1 MRSWRRTPRLRRLRL
16 PANNRRRAGRAPTP
30 RFSFGVPR
38 RNVLHPV
45 GNRPT
50 DLRARHD
57 PLWRWFTLRMRLRKS
72 FAGSDRRF
80 VRVISSWHVRSDYM
94 PFSLF
99 HAAHTGDADNDFN
112 L

>member
-1 MRSWRRTPRLRRLRL
+1 MQSLEAYPRLSRLQLPAISRRTG
-16 PANNRRRAGRAPTP
+16 ARRRPAFP
-30 RFSFGVPR
+30 FGVPR

-57 PLWRWFTLRMRLRKS
+57 PLWRWFILRMRLRKS
-72 FAGSDRRF
+72 FTGSGRRF
-80 VRVISSWHVRSDYM
+80 VRVISSWHVRSNYM

-99 HAAHTGDADNDFN
+99 HAAHKGDADNDFN